1 MSISENLM
9 FVGLTAL
16 GGLFLVAGILS
27 RTGYLRWVYAMKGHP
42 ILTPNRFAYVL
53 IPIGIMTL
61 FLGLLPFLPQV
72 RGDLAFYIFF
82 ALLIT
87 IYVLAIWLPWWL
99 KPAWLRWLEKD
110 HGDILHLLWE
120 DVRKDRW
127 GWERRVRTQAG
138 LEAWVAEV
146 RRKHGLER

>member
-27 RTGYLRWVYAMKGHP
+27 RMGYLRWVYAMKGHP

-61 FLGLLPFLPQV
+61 FFGLLPFLPQTG
-72 RGDLAFYIFF
+72 RNLAFNISLAF
-82 ALLIT
+82 LI
-87 IYVLAIWLPWWL
+87 IVYVLAIWLPWWL
-99 KPAWLRWLEKD
+99 KPVWLRWLEKE

-127 GWERRVRTQAG
+127 GWERRVRTQTD

-146 RRKHGLER
+146 RSKHGP